1 MATIGL
7 NPGVSLKQPE
17 VIMDRP
23 LSSIEISTMVRLQ
36 GYIMRDIRL
45 QFWSARNNWRLMRK
59 KRTMK
64 KVKLLDDTLEIQTFD
79 LQESPKTGR
88 ITVLLGKDAQE
99 LRVVQAWVCA
109 QSLSFKLWRHVAGY
123 CFDASW
129 PMGRSLAGSWSQF
142 RCLPRSSLL
151 VLIIDSTFL
160 FSGDTATNSLCHLV
174 VFPQTWRRLAAFACH
189 HCPPY
194 DEAIAVYAT
203 QAWLFFSTWPLRLS

>member
-1 MATIGL
+1 
-7 NPGVSLKQPE
+7 
-17 VIMDRP
+17 
-23 LSSIEISTMVRLQ
+23 
-36 GYIMRDIRL
+36 
-45 QFWSARNNWRLMRK
+45 MRK

-129 PMGRSLAGSWSQF
+129 PMGRSLAGS
-142 RCLPRSSLL
+142 
-151 VLIIDSTFL
+151 
-160 FSGDTATNSLCHLV
+160 
-174 VFPQTWRRLAAFACH
+174 
-189 HCPPY
+189 
-194 DEAIAVYAT
+194 
-203 QAWLFFSTWPLRLS
+203 